1 MKIAPTLSSR
11 PTWKMAYQWC
21 CPELLPPTTSA
32 PGFRGIPERSSD
44 VVSQVE
50 SPSTMVSGKKIIVE
64 KPDLSEKSWSE
75 FVSWDDDIPVIPFPT
90 HGKYWK
96 VIT

>member
-1 MKIAPTLSSR
+1 
-11 PTWKMAYQWC
+11 
-21 CPELLPPTTSA
+21 
-32 PGFRGIPERSSD
+32 
-44 VVSQVE
+44 
-50 SPSTMVSGKKIIVE
+50 MVSGKKIIVE